1 MSNIAGQ
8 LDDLRKEFSRLQT
21 AFGSADLRFGVVRQL
36 FAILNSTFDEE
47 EILAKALAIIEKA
60 IGVEA
65 GSMLL
70 FDPADGKLYFA
81 AATGPKA
88 EEVKEFRID
97 PGLGVSGW
105 CFRQN
110 QPVAVSDVASDPR
123 FYRQISKSLGFETRC
138 LLCAPIRVAGEAVGV
153 LELVNKQD
161 GDEFHTDD
169 TELVSTVGILVGQLL
184 DNARRLNASAATK

>member
-1 MSNIAGQ
+1 MSDIAGQ

-36 FAILNSTFDEE
+36 FAILNTTFDEE
-47 EILAKALAIIEKA
+47 EILAKALGIIESA
-60 IGVEA
+60 VGVEA

-70 FDPADGKLYFA
+70 FDPTDGKLYFS

-105 CFRQN
+105 CFQQN
-110 QPVAVSDVASDPR
+110 EPVAVSDVASDPR

-153 LELVNKQD
+153 LELVNKRD
-161 GDEFHTDD
+161 GNEFHTDEA
-169 TELVSTVGILVGQLL
+169 ELVSMVGILVGQLI
-184 DNARRLNASAATK
+184 DNARRFHESK